1 MSFTLSDE
9 LQMLCDTLRPFLA
22 SVRSQPDDHVWRA
35 LADDLQ
41 LLSLALPPERG
52 GLAEARAASML
63 VMEELGT
70 ARIGA
75 PFLEVVI
82 VAGGLLRRADS
93 EASRIALDAL
103 AAGKDRV
110 VLAASAARG
119 DFETTVTASPEGD
132 QWRLAGEARLVAAGA
147 SANRFIVPAR
157 IGDDPA
163 GPGLFL
169 VDAEAPGVAV
179 TAFPTIDGRAL
190 ADIVFD
196 GPLVPASVCIARGEA
211 AQRSLALAR
220 DEALAGLAAE
230 AVGLLGRLY
239 GDTVAYLKQREQFG
253 QPLARFQIVQHRVA
267 DMYMWLNDA
276 ISASRFATPQL
287 GADEADRAR
296 ACAAAKVVV
305 NDALRF
311 VGQNAVQLHGGM
323 GMTDE
328 LELSR
333 YFRRAT
339 VIEREA
345 GDTYSH
351 LRRHA
356 GLDAAG
362 PAAG

>member
-9 LQMLCDTLRPFLA
+9 LQMLRDTLRPFLA
-22 SVRSQPDDHVWRA
+22 GVRPQPDDPIWRA

-52 GLAEARAASML
+52 GLAEARTACML
-63 VMEELGT
+63 IMEELGT
-70 ARIGA
+70 ARIGV

-82 VAGGLLRRADS
+82 VAGGLLRRADGA
-93 EASRIALDAL
+93 ASRAALDAL
-103 AAGKDRV
+103 AAGKLRV

-119 DFETTVTASPEGD
+119 DFEIDVTASQEEGG
-132 QWRLAGEARLVAAGA
+132 WRLAGAARLVAAAA
-147 SANRFIVPAR
+147 SADRFIVPAR
-157 IGDDPA
+157 IAGDPA
-163 GPGLFL
+163 ALGLFL
-169 VDAEAPGVAV
+169 VEAQAPGIAI
-179 TAFPTIDGRAL
+179 TSFPTIDGRTL

-196 GPLVPASVCIARGEA
+196 GPFLSESACIAHGEDA
-211 AQRSLALAR
+211 RRSLALAR

-253 QPLARFQIVQHRVA
+253 QPLARFQVVQHRVA
-267 DMYMWLNDA
+267 DMYMAMNDA
-276 ISASRFATPQL
+276 ISASRLATLQL
-287 GADEADRAR
+287 GADEAERAR

-328 LELSR
+328 LELGH

-339 VIEREA
+339 VIERDA
-345 GDTYSH
+345 GDTHSH

-356 GLDAAG
+356 DLGAA
-362 PAAG
+362 AR